1 MAPIGP
7 WTSELCAAVVVQVI
21 HSQPLSR
28 RLFSLKAIPGLGAA
42 CTSLLLVTPVSLS
55 TIMRD
60 GSKDSKTTRTRY
72 IGVRCFL
79 RCTMNMFFSNT
90 FQHSN
95 ICYLCASDP
104 LECEKYLLHQ
114 GKEQQAAVPAPFFS
128 LQKLYVDGVAC
139 GWSLVSLS
147 LWANFSKKVHEALL
161 LVSLLAESVP
171 FGAPIKLL
179 IWDLRW
185 IYCDMTI

>member
-79 RCTMNMFFSNT
+79 RCTMNMFF
-90 FQHSN
+90 FQHFPTFKYMLPVCFWPTGVWEIPPSPGERTTGSGPSALFQLAEA
-95 ICYLCASDP
+95 LCRRCG
-104 LECEKYLLHQ
+104 LWL
-114 GKEQQAAVPAPFFS
+114 VPGLFE
-128 LQKLYVDGVAC
+128 
-139 GWSLVSLS
+139 SLS
-147 LWANFSKKVHEALL
+147 
-161 LVSLLAESVP
+161 
-171 FGAPIKLL
+171 
-179 IWDLRW
+179 
-185 IYCDMTI
+185 